1 LTLVYYAANLGLFF
15 CGYAILTLGLNIQFG
30 FAGVLN
36 FAYIAFWAIGA
47 YITAVFLLGPSTAF
61 SGETYILGLQLPF
74 IVALLAGG
82 VAAGMLAVAMG
93 ALILRRL
100 RGDFIG
106 IGLFA
111 LSFALYDLVGGYKPL
126 FNGWDGIIG
135 IPLPLNFLNLDPE
148 QFIIFYLIPSGLLA
162 AVLYWVAQRFS
173 KSPYGRALRATRE
186 DEMVAASFGKNT
198 YRLRL
203 TAMVIG
209 CIYAG
214 LAGGLMIGFL
224 GAMAPASWTN
234 AETFIIWTALI
245 VGGLGNNR
253 GAILGVLVIIIVLGE
268 GSRLLPLPIELQSL
282 VPAVRGIVIG
292 LVLIA
297 VLYWRPK
304 GLVPEKRPDYHLDAR
319 QSSAAKP

>member
-1 LTLVYYAANLGLFF
+1 
-15 CGYAILTLGLNIQFG
+15 
-30 FAGVLN
+30 
-36 FAYIAFWAIGA
+36 
-47 YITAVFLLGPSTAF
+47 
-61 SGETYILGLQLPF
+61 
-74 IVALLAGG
+74 
-82 VAAGMLAVAMG
+82 MLAVAMG